1 MKRVFIVHGW
11 GSNPKR
17 SWFPWLKRELEKE
30 GYEVHTPQLPSP
42 FWPDRQA
49 WVDALDK
56 AVGTPDDD
64 TYFIGHSLGCT
75 TILLFLQEK
84 KVNVGGAVF
93 VAPWVEVENP
103 SWLQRLL
110 LRTWREVRIAFRM
123 LKRAPF
129 DFSTIFSDD
138 DPFIALSG
146 ADVCRKKLGA
156 NVVVEHGKHH
166 FDTINHVTELKTVMK
181 QLRWVEQHKQ
191 MHYLR

>member
-1 MKRVFIVHGW
+1 VKRVFIVHGW

-30 GYEVHTPQLPSP
+30 GFQVHTPRFPSP
-42 FWPDRQA
+42 FWPDRHA

-75 TILLFLQEK
+75 TILLYLQKK

-93 VAPWVEVENP
+93 VAPWVETKRP
-103 SWLQRLL
+103 SFLQRVLL
-110 LRTWREVRIAFRM
+110 WTWNEVHIAFRM

-129 DFSTIFSDD
+129 DFSTIFSDN
-138 DPFIALSG
+138 DPWIPLSS
-146 ADVCRKKLGA
+146 AEICKKKLGA
-156 NVVVEHGKHH
+156 NIVVQHGKSH
-166 FDTINHVTELKTVMK
+166 FDTMHNVTRLKAVVK
-181 QLRWVEQHKQ
+181 QLHWVQEHRQT
-191 MHYLR
+191 YYSR